1 MKEGITKFLVKA
13 KDQIKFA
20 SKLIIQVLSSYHL
33 NNGKNAEKIVSFSI
47 TF

>member
-1 MKEGITKFLVKA
+1 MEAVITKFLVGT

-20 SKLIIQVLSSYHL
+20 SKLIIQVLSHYHL
-33 NNGKNAEKIVSFSI
+33 NNGKNAEKVVSFLV